1 MRTTGSEYCQN
12 EYLPPQPPPKKKAP
26 QKTKKMSNTE
36 IEKKP
41 EVKPD
46 TCESKTISI
55 YYKKR
60 LKIPK
65 GYSESVNQG
74 GIDNTMVKRKSTK
87 GTSNELQNIT
97 HQTKDRVT

>member
-1 MRTTGSEYCQN
+1 MNIY
-12 EYLPPQPPPKKKAP
+12 PPKKKAP

-55 YYKKR
+55 YY
-60 LKIPK
+60 
-65 GYSESVNQG
+65 SF
-74 GIDNTMVKRKSTK
+74 
-87 GTSNELQNIT
+87 
-97 HQTKDRVT
+97 